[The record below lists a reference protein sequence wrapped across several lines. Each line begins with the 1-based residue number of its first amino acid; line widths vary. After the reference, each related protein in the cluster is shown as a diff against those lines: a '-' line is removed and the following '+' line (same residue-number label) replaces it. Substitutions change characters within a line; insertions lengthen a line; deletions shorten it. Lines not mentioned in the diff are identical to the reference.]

1 MRTLKIVMAVFMDA
15 LMSLIENLYV
25 DLDVEMWAKKLQF
38 QSI

>member
-25 DLDVEMWAKKLQF
+25 DLDVEM
-38 QSI
+38 